1 MKLTLAS
8 LLALNAV
15 IAVHGR
21 AIPETQPEAIWDRLV
36 GRFADS
42 FEAHRHKNRAVFP
55 EYKPSGYQGIV
66 PSAGTTG
73 RPTGTGTGPIGTG
86 AVGTGTSVLAGTGTG
101 IVSGTGIPTYGAGTG
116 IFIGTGTRGG
126 VYPTG
131 TGVIRPP
138 TTSILGQVSTSIPG
152 QIPTSIPGQIP
163 TSIPGQIP
171 TSIPGQIPTSIPGQ
185 IPTSI
190 PEPSQKPNTTSKSP
204 QPSTGIPPAAT
215 GSVTLPQC
223 SGAASAAETRTV
235 TQPAVTV
242 TQPPVTVTMP
252 VTVTAPAVT
261 VTVASGECYDESE
274 TY

>member
-36 GRFADS
+36 GRFASS
-42 FEAHRHKNRAVFP
+42 FEAHRHNNRAVFP
-55 EYKPSGYQGIV
+55 EYKPSGTQGVV

-138 TTSILGQVSTSIPG
+138 TTSIPR
-152 QIPTSIPGQIP
+152 QIPTSIP
-163 TSIPGQIP
+163 S
-171 TSIPGQIPTSIPGQ
+171 QIPTSIPGQ

-204 QPSTGIPPAAT
+204 QPSTGVPPGAT
-215 GSVTLPQC
+215 DPVPLPQC
-223 SGAASAAETRTV
+223 SGATSAAETRTV

-261 VTVASGECYDESE
+261 VTVASGECYDDSE